1 MLKVTVTPYWIALHF
16 VTDAKRTVKFSVRS
30 CPFTCVSCQFLM
42 RWMRS
47 VSGNIRFVRSYPF
60 ACSKLRMDAT
70 GWRCSVDERFLCV
83 SMRFVRFSC
92 VRHPVGILYVSLDVR
107 SSWAVEPSTS
117 GHVTI
122 KTDEYRMSKS
132 GIFWWLVTGADCEE
146 NRCCL
151 ASWDLRSPAFSSVE
165 PAHDEMH
172 VFSRAFRHWSVRY
185 MRTSY
190 IHSV

>member
-30 CPFTCVSCQFLM
+30 CLFTCVSCQFLM
-42 RWMRS
+42 RWMCS
-47 VSGNIRFVRSYPF
+47 VSGNIRFVRSYQF

-83 SMRFVRFSC
+83 SMWFVRFSC

-122 KTDEYRMSKS
+122 KTDEYRMLNGQETHIMDAKRWFMRSKQCRLS
-132 GIFWWLVTGADCEE
+132 FIGTRFDPIPYPTPYATQSHILISFLNFTWEDVSE
-146 NRCCL
+146 
-151 ASWDLRSPAFSSVE
+151 
-165 PAHDEMH
+165 
-172 VFSRAFRHWSVRY
+172 
-185 MRTSY
+185 
-190 IHSV
+190 